1 MSLFPSI
8 RLSIHPSI
16 HPAPSLRNR
25 TSSDHNFW
33 YTYLVHTY
41 VKWWYLHVFFSVF
54 QNFDFLDFHGGKR
67 GKNGP
72 KWEKTLSLFISQ
84 EPYIRLSFMVHLCK
98 MIITP
103 GGFLSFF
110 QNFDFWGVKG
120 QKMVQN
126 DKKLCLLC
134 SISQEP
140 YLLKPETGQNNPK
153 PAKTT
158 WNKPKPAKMT
168 QSQLKR
174 PMKNCK
180 RTHNDPK
187 FWNCG
192 NLEFSTSFR
201 FLNF

>member
-8 RLSIHPSI
+8 RLSIRPSI
-16 HPAPSLRNR
+16 HPAPYLRNC

-103 GGFLSFF
+103 GVFLSFF

-140 YLLKPETGQNNPK
+140 YVLTKTRNRPKRPQACQNDLKRAKTSQNDPKPAETTHEKLQNNP
-153 PAKTT
+153 
-158 WNKPKPAKMT
+158 
-168 QSQLKR
+168 
-174 PMKNCK
+174 
-180 RTHNDPK
+180 
-187 FWNCG
+187 
-192 NLEFSTSFR
+192 
-201 FLNF
+201 